1 MRMRHHV
8 VITLIVLCAAALA
21 ALMLIRPG
29 GFSTRVN
36 PSAPERVLARTVRRL
51 AVPRSG
57 RDALN
62 PIPFSPDVWARGAPI
77 LRIKAFYA
85 IWDPKRPQGAQEPP
99 RIPAGF
105 SCVEWSG
112 REDLNRP
119 LGPEPSVLARHSQ
132 AFMRSRLP
140 TGH

>member
-8 VITLIVLCAAALA
+8 VITLIVLCAAALG

-62 PIPFSPDVWARGAPI
+62 PIPFSPDVWARGTPI
-77 LRIKAFYA
+77 LRIQAFYA
-85 IWDPKRPQGAQEPP
+85 M
-99 RIPAGF
+99 
-105 SCVEWSG
+105 
-112 REDLNRP
+112 
-119 LGPEPSVLARHSQ
+119 GPETAPRGPRAPEDSCGI
-132 AFMRSRLP
+132 F
-140 TGH
+140 